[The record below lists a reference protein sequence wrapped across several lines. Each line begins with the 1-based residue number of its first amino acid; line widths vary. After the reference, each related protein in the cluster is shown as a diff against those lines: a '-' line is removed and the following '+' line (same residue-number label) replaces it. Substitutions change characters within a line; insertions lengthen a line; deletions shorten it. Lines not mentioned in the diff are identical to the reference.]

1 MSNPVP
7 MFVAR
12 SPSNP
17 KSIERDFEPRETD
30 SQSFQTSIP
39 SHVNE
44 IAVYPIIE
52 DILRKR
58 GITPSEGWTSD
69 EHYASRSR
77 QFFPKVFTME
87 HPRGEKAFREE
98 VVRCLSERFFLMFS
112 TCSTDPKKHGSKK
125 DGVMRAEHIEVDY
138 FDYVVSGSSP
148 QEYSVALEDLKPEDL
163 KPEDIV
169 KEAQQQLSTARLS
182 GTKEVRPVILFEL
195 TDSPD
200 GIYKLCQ
207 LERDLAV
214 YEVWRRFQGKAPA
227 DILVC
232 GIVAHPSAVATILK
246 MLKSPECD
254 QVFPRVVK
262 MVRQGRFECARND
275 RHNHIEPT
283 PLPNTFW
290 AQVINGT
297 DNPTQLSK
305 TVAFQVTPVIPNIDG
320 LKKAVKAEMQ
330 LTMPAPLLKVYAHDA
345 ATGGWVEVTEPW
357 APLTANTGLTAYHV
371 VVGS

>member
-1 MSNPVP
+1 MSSPK
-7 MFVAR
+7 FVAR

-52 DILRKR
+52 AILRKR
-58 GITPSEGWTSD
+58 DITPSEGWTSD

-112 TCSTDPKKHGSKK
+112 TCSTDPKKHGNKR
-125 DGVMRAEHIEVDY
+125 DGLMKANHIEVDY
-138 FDYVVSGSSP
+138 FDYAVLGSSP
-148 QEYSVALEDLKPEDL
+148 QEYSVTPEDLKPADLKPADL

-214 YEVWRRFQGKAPA
+214 YEVWRRFQRKGPA
-227 DILVC
+227 EIALC
-232 GIVAHPSAVATILK
+232 GIVA
-246 MLKSPECD
+246 
-254 QVFPRVVK
+254 R
-262 MVRQGRFECARND
+262 
-275 RHNHIEPT
+275 T
-283 PLPNTFW
+283 P
-290 AQVINGT
+290 
-297 DNPTQLSK
+297 QLSPP
-305 TVAFQVTPVIPNIDG
+305 FG
-320 LKKAVKAEMQ
+320 RC
-330 LTMPAPLLKVYAHDA
+330 
-345 ATGGWVEVTEPW
+345 
-357 APLTANTGLTAYHV
+357 
-371 VVGS
+371 